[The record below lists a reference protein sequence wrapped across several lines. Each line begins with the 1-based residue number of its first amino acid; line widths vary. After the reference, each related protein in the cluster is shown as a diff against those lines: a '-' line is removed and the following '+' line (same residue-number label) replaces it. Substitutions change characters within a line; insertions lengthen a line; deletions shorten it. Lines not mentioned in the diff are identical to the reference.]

1 MINENNNLSTNLPT
15 NLKIQLDI
23 LATEN
28 KTTTDNLI
36 LQILN
41 TYVENEFSDSEDI
54 IE

>member
-1 MINENNNLSTNLPT
+1 MTNKNNLSTNLPT
-15 NLKIQLDI
+15 DLKIQLDI

-41 TYVENEFSDSEDI
+41 TYVQSEFTDSEDV